1 MGICVSAGSAC
12 NSGTTEPSRTLK
24 AIGLTSEQA
33 LDSIRFSFDADI
45 TELEIKEVFKVFR
58 EKFPKIHFGLC
69 YNNKYDT
76 LKELKTKSL
85 E

>member
-1 MGICVSAGSAC
+1 MYKNQKYELIFTHQYLIYR
-12 NSGTTEPSRTLK
+12 NELY
-24 AIGLTSEQA
+24 EQETKSK
-33 LDSIRFSFDADI
+33 LYE
-45 TELEIKEVFKVFR
+45 ELELEVKEVFKVFG

-85 E
+85 G